1 MTDHDSLDLNGDGSE
16 GEPGQQWTQVGRP
29 INSRNNQRRKAK
41 PSSPKEACYA
51 NGVHET
57 VMRHRSFRGGK
68 CFIVPQCKPDG
79 GPAGTARNRNLDI
92 NEVTNGHVSQT
103 GSERLATSVSKLT
116 ISTRTDSTVNS
127 TVSSPSPSIASET
140 QNSSEFTDDKPSYR
154 AHGRYQRNRKLVQH
168 SSFDVDDQSSRN
180 SAQFRQTSPLPN
192 SSSATN
198 LCNPPA
204 RSSVGRMVRSPTSPS
219 GATVTQVATFPGEP
233 WRHSNPG
240 WRRSHHSMPFSGR
253 GTVPYHRPSA
263 NYQHAPRPFY
273 GATPRYRPPAPPVA
287 LEMSP
292 VDSLKEAAP
301 APVKSPA
308 IPAVSA
314 TAVAELQSTN
324 SEKRTSWAATSLPH
338 FDENQRGIIDYK
350 VKNCLLVIKM
360 LNLFTCRV
368 EYAVSNQGIH
378 RSIRG
383 STCSSTPTVRVVI
396 RIAIYRKEDV
406 VSVIPGSGRRIE
418 QEEYPIP
425 PL

>member
-1 MTDHDSLDLNGDGSE
+1 MPTDTPNGTLVMAPESSSCDTENPSKIRPQGRNEDKRATGRAIQSAMTDHDSLDLNGDGSE

-29 INSRNNQRRKAK
+29 INGRNNQRRKAK

-68 CFIVPQCKPDG
+68 CFILPQCKPDG
-79 GPAGTARNRNLDI
+79 GPVGAARNRNLDI

-127 TVSSPSPSIASET
+127 TLSSPSPSIASET
-140 QNSSEFTDDKPSYR
+140 QNSSELTDDKPSYR
-154 AHGRYQRNRKLVQH
+154 AHGRYQRNRKIIQH

-198 LCNPPA
+198 LCNLPA

-253 GTVPYHRPSA
+253 GTVPYHRSGA

-273 GATPRYRPPAPPVA
+273 GSTPRYRQPAPPVA
-287 LEMSP
+287 VETSP
-292 VDSLKEAAP
+292 VDSSKEAAS
-301 APVKSPA
+301 APVKASA
-308 IPAVSA
+308 IPAVST

-324 SEKRTSWAATSLPH
+324 SEKRTSWAAT
-338 FDENQRGIIDYK
+338 
-350 VKNCLLVIKM
+350 VA
-360 LNLFTCRV
+360 
-368 EYAVSNQGIH
+368 AVPPRTEH
-378 RSIRG
+378 
-383 STCSSTPTVRVVI
+383 I
-396 RIAIYRKEDV
+396 RIPPPPEDP
-406 VSVIPGSGRRIE
+406 SRAQLLNFLLAQWQMFNHKI
-418 QEEYPIP
+418 
-425 PL
+425 